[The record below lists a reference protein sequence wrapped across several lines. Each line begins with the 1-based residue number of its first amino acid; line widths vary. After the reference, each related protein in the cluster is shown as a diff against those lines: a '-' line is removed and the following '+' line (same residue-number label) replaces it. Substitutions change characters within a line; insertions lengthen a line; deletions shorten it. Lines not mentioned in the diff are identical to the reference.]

1 MNRTTRS
8 RTISVLATVALI
20 ASVLSGCV
28 MNKLNTEPQTIE
40 LRDDI
45 SGRPVVITVTPGTEW
60 SSRMNAGPI
69 VFNVLPQFV
78 IWTEDNDGRFVET
91 LYVTGADYGKLRHA
105 EKNENG
111 EQFYL
116 DTLPVWAT
124 RARAAGETLPSK
136 DHPYPDTVTSATPM
150 GQTTFE
156 TTVGHADGGVRILL
170 EINKSGDVNAEF
182 TKETNDPL
190 GQPSLIYAVTIPRP
204 VPGDEY
210 TLGLG
215 GHGGMISDVAE
226 VYADLSGF
234 DTALAQIASVS
245 VRFE

>member
-1 MNRTTRS
+1 MDRTTHPR
-8 RTISVLATVALI
+8 ILFAIAAAVLSAAL
-20 ASVLSGCV
+20 LSGCV
-28 MNKLNTEPQTIE
+28 LNKLNTEPQTIE

-60 SSRMNAGPI
+60 SSRMQAGPFI
-69 VFNVLPQFV
+69 VNVLPQFV
-78 IWTEDNDGRFVET
+78 IWTEDGAGEFLET
-91 LYVTGADYGKLRHA
+91 LYVTGADYHKLRHA
-105 EKNENG
+105 EKNESG

-156 TTVGHADGGVRILL
+156 TTVGQADGGVRILL

-210 TLGLG
+210 TLEPA

-226 VYADLSGF
+226 VYTDLSGF